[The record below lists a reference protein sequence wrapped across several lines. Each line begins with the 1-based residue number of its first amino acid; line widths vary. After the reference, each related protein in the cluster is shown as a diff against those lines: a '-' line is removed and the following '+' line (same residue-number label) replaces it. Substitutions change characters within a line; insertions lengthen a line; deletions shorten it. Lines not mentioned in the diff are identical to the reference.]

1 VARTFANA
9 VYIGGVTTNTAE
21 FNRGNTSQK
30 MSVRIAAPDW
40 DSPTLAGQ
48 TIRLELQSFRDG
60 AWVPVAGT
68 TLVVGTRGGAG
79 LLPLLGVDFVDRF
92 PRTRW
97 RIGVTPSVT
106 LTLGAVQDD
115 F

>member
-9 VYIGGVTTNTAE
+9 LYVGGVTAHTAE
-21 FNRGNTSQK
+21 FNRGNASRK

-68 TLVVGTRGGAG
+68 TLVVGTRGGDG